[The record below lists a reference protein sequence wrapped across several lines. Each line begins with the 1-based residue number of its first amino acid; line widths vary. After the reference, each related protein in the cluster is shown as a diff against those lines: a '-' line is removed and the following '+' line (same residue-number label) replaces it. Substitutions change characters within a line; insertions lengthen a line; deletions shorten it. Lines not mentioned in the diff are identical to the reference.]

1 MKVRATLVKGA
12 QVFAPEPLGTQ
23 DILMVSDRVVE
34 IGPGLSAPAWADV
47 HEIDARGRLVF
58 PGLVDQHVHIVG
70 GGGEGGPQFRTP
82 ELHLTDLTRYG
93 LTTVVGVLGTDGT
106 TRSTQELLAKA
117 RALTIEGINAWLYTG
132 AYQMPTR
139 TITGDPRNDI
149 MLIDRILGVGEI
161 AISDHRGSHPSDRE
175 LAHLAGEARTGGLL
189 AGKAGVVHLH
199 VGSGARRLDPIYE
212 VLGMADVPIGVMVPT
227 HLNRTRDLLEDAV
240 RLGGM
245 GGFLDITSSISPD
258 EHDRAPVGPAEAVA
272 YLRQEGVPLDHISF
286 STDAGGS
293 APVFDSEGHL
303 LHMGVG
309 MPDSLFKQMVRLH
322 DEAGYDWSEAILPGT
337 RTPATILKMEDVGVI
352 RAGARADIIVTDG
365 RDIHTVVAGG
375 RVMVDERKPLV
386 YGTFEKPGDGC
397 R

>member
-1 MKVRATLVKGA
+1 MKVRATLVQGA

-23 DILMVSDRVVE
+23 DVLMVSDRVVE
-34 IGPGLSAPAWADV
+34 IGPSLSAPAWADV
-47 HEIDARGRLVF
+47 QTIDAHGRLVF

-82 ELHLTDLTRYG
+82 ELSLTDLTRYG

-189 AGKAGVVHLH
+189 SGKAGVVHLH
-199 VGSGARRLDPIYE
+199 VGSGARRLDPVYQI
-212 VLGMADVPIGVMVPT
+212 LSMADVPIGVMVPT
-227 HLNRTRDLLEDAV
+227 HLNRTRDLLEDSV
-240 RLGGM
+240 RLGRM
-245 GGFLDITSSISPD
+245 GGFLDITTSITPD
-258 EHDRAPVGPAEAVA
+258 KHDRAPVSPAEAVH
-272 YLRQEGVPLDHISF
+272 YLRQQGVPLDRISF

-293 APVFDSEGHL
+293 APVFDAEGHL
-303 LHMGVG
+303 VHMGVG
-309 MPDSLFKQMVRLH
+309 MPDSLFTEIVRLH
-322 DEAGYDWSEAILPGT
+322 EELGYDWSEAILPGT
-337 RTPATILKMEDVGVI
+337 RTPAAILKMPDVGVVQV
-352 RAGARADIIVTDG
+352 GGRADLIITDG
-365 RDIHTVVAGG
+365 RAVLTVIAGG
-375 RVMVDERKPLV
+375 RVMVEDGKPLV
-386 YGTFEKPGDGC
+386 FGTFEKSGDDS